1 MAPNLAT
8 PEAALPKTV
17 FLGDSYTQG
26 TGASVPSKRWTSLVS
41 AAFKWEEIN
50 NGRGGTGYV
59 STSNEDGCGLSFCP
73 NIEAMADQAIVE
85 APAVVVVSGGQ
96 NDFPT
101 FIEDPAAVSARL
113 TATYQKIRKALP
125 KAKIVAVGPS
135 TPWGVGGPVI
145 GLDAA
150 VQKAAKAVGAK
161 YVSLISPDVIKEEFV
176 LPDGGHVSDAGHKAI
191 ADRVIRALR

>member
-8 PEAALPKTV
+8 PAATLPQAV

-59 STSNEDGCGLSFCP
+59 STSNVDGCGLSFCP
-73 NIEAMADQAIVE
+73 NIEAMADQAIEE

-101 FIEDPAAVSARL
+101 FIEDPAAVSDRL

-176 LPDGGHVSDAGHKAI
+176 LSDGGHVNDAGHKAI
-191 ADRVIRALR
+191 ADRVIGALR